1 MFDDILSG
9 SALQDILPIAFGG
22 RGANDRAL
30 LAELTSAFKAKNK
43 QVLEGQ
49 ATLRL
54 MLKHLEDAAC
64 DDPEDVICNLVALPI
79 LREHVLQ
86 AAQNE
91 AERESRQAELDIL
104 RSQVGF

>member
-1 MFDDILSG
+1 MFDDLLSG
-9 SALQDILPIAFGG
+9 TALQDILPKAFGG

-30 LAELTSAFKAKNK
+30 LAELASAVKSKNK
-43 QVLEGQ
+43 HVLEGQ

-64 DDPEDVICNLVALPI
+64 DDPEDIICNLVALPI
-79 LREHVLQ
+79 LREHIQQ
-86 AAQNE
+86 AAQDS